1 MNLAEPQATADRQQ
15 SQGTGLTLAA
25 WISFAAFLCLVVWF
39 FCFENRYGPGHGRS
53 TLGWL
58 YSSWNPSTDYEHG
71 KLVPFV
77 IVGLIVYRFKDLRS
91 AVQPGSAWGLL
102 AVAIGC
108 VLYVAAYR
116 TLQPRIAVGGLPFI
130 LWGSVLYFWGWR
142 VAKIVTF
149 PLLFLWISV
158 PLPTFQQA
166 TTHLQLIAT
175 AVAHHGSG
183 LMGVETYT
191 QGTMVLPLEG
201 DWKPLSIAHG
211 CSGIRSLM
219 ALLMISAAWA
229 YVAPFSLWKKV
240 VLFLSAVPLAI
251 IGKALRIVS
260 IFVIAEYGNAEWAST
275 TWHDWSGLLL
285 FYPFSLMLLLVI
297 HSILEGGLPWKAA
310 RKRREIRSVSV
321 RSRNPETASLES

>member
-1 MNLAEPQATADRQQ
+1 MNASEPQAIADRQDPQ
-15 SQGTGLTLAA
+15 VTGLNLGA
-25 WISFAAFLCLVVWF
+25 WMSLVAFLGLVVWF
-39 FCFENRYGPGHGRS
+39 FCFEGRYGSEHGLS
-53 TLGWL
+53 PLGWL
-58 YSSWNPSTDYEHG
+58 YSSWNAATDYEHG

-77 IVGLIVYRFKDLRS
+77 IVGLIVYRFKGLKN

-102 AVAIGC
+102 AVVIGC
-108 VLYVAAYR
+108 VFYVAAYR
-116 TLQPRIAVGGLPFI
+116 TLQPRVAVGGLPFI
-130 LWGSVLYFWGWR
+130 LWGGALYFWGWR
-142 VAKIVTF
+142 VGKILSF
-149 PLLFLWISV
+149 PIFFLWISV

-175 AVAHHGSG
+175 AMAHHGSG

-219 ALLMISAAWA
+219 ALIMISAAWA
-229 YVAPFSLWKKV
+229 YVAPFSIWKKA
-240 VLFLSAVPLAI
+240 VLFLSAIPLAI
-251 IGKALRIVS
+251 IGNALRIVS

-285 FYPFSLMLLLVI
+285 FYPFSLFLLLVI

-321 RSRNPETASLES
+321 RSRNPEPASLES